1 LCEAIES
8 TIFRALDNF
17 RDESE
22 LKYKKVK
29 DKQLSI
35 EQERKLEE
43 EIARRLS
50 SVDQILNKAKAKMS
64 TFQIDTGVEEEEK
77 KLKSRVK
84 SVEPE
89 ESQKIDLYRVFVDD
103 QTLKT
108 KNASINKL
116 RDIKK
121 EGRDQIK
128 ELDAQ

>member
-1 LCEAIES
+1 MCKAIES

-77 KLKSRVK
+77 K
-84 SVEPE
+84 
-89 ESQKIDLYRVFVDD
+89 
-103 QTLKT
+103 
-108 KNASINKL
+108 
-116 RDIKK
+116 
-121 EGRDQIK
+121 
-128 ELDAQ
+128 

>member
-1 LCEAIES
+1 
-8 TIFRALDNF
+8 
-17 RDESE
+17 
-22 LKYKKVK
+22 
-29 DKQLSI
+29 
-35 EQERKLEE
+35 
-43 EIARRLS
+43 
-50 SVDQILNKAKAKMS
+50 MS

-77 KLKSRVK
+77 KQKSTAK

-128 ELDAQ
+128 ELDAQQAIIRERHQRKARKIGIAAKIAASKGPQRSDPIPELTTVCKAVNDKN